1 MAVYKK
7 SNRTRRSKKQS
18 KSRRSKTKRAMR
30 GGACVKAYERC
41 VGGRCYSGPGST
53 NVGPC

>member
-1 MAVYKK
+1 MAVNKK
-7 SNRTRRSKKQS
+7 NRTRRSKKT
-18 KSRRSKTKRAMR
+18 RRNKTKRAMR